1 MLQCLD
7 TYIFMNIRLN
17 RRVTSK
23 RTKCRQKP
31 ALLQVNCLIGL
42 YVIVIYM
49 MLYVVPYLKM
59 ICGLGMRS
67 ILNITLFHSTVEKYA
82 EEMKKQGLNI
92 LSTLKLKYESE

>member
-1 MLQCLD
+1 
-7 TYIFMNIRLN
+7 
-17 RRVTSK
+17 
-23 RTKCRQKP
+23 
-31 ALLQVNCLIGL
+31 
-42 YVIVIYM
+42 

-82 EEMKKQGLNI
+82 KEMKKQGLNI